1 MLSHHKLE
9 QEDMYNEYRPD
20 IPSDTPTMT
29 TTSTDSIPTASY
41 TDSIFNMASSNDE
54 NSDLKKA
61 IVGSLIVILCS
72 INPVRSYISK
82 LISIPWNA
90 ILILSSAFE
99 DNQTEIM
106 ADIADDD
113 DEKSFT
119 SEASTGTS
127 HFLNSIRQRLNFLLR
142 LFSCVFEVRFGFR
155 RSAKISDEF
164 EDSVESET
172 EAKGETSTKRLSLL
186 GTKKSKKKII
196 HNIAMPPESNTD
208 KPIQKQEKVISFNV
222 DSIEPAFLNEESYPE
237 DWMVYDAVQGKLV
250 KRSDLMR
257 EKEKAAQA
265 AQPVEAQSI
274 EAQPI
279 ESQPIE
285 SQ

>member
-1 MLSHHKLE
+1 MLSSSH

-20 IPSDTPTMT
+20 VTSDTPTMT
-29 TTSTDSIPTASY
+29 KTSTDRI
-41 TDSIFNMASSNDE
+41 DSIFNMASSYDE

-61 IVGSLIVILCS
+61 IVISLIVILCS
-72 INPVRSYISK
+72 INPIRSYISK

-113 DEKSFT
+113 DDKSFT
-119 SEASTGTS
+119 SEASLGTS
-127 HFLNSIRQRLNFLLR
+127 HFLNSIRQRLNFLFG

-164 EDSVESET
+164 EDSVKSET
-172 EAKGETSTKRLSLL
+172 ESKGEVSTKRLSLL
-186 GTKKSKKKII
+186 GSKKSKKKII
-196 HNIAMPPESNTD
+196 HNIAMPPESHTV

-237 DWMVYDAVQGKLV
+237 DWMVYDPVQGKLV

-257 EKEKAAQA
+257 EKAAQ
-265 AQPVEAQSI
+265 AQPVEAQPI
-274 EAQPI
+274 EAQ
-279 ESQPIE
+279 
-285 SQ
+285 